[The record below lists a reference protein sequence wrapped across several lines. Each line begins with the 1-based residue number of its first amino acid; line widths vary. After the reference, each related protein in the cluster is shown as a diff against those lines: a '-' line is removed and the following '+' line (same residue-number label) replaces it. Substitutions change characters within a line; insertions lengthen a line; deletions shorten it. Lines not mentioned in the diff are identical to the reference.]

1 MGKELK
7 MKKVVFILGLCLVL
21 LGTVIGCGDDD
32 AATPEGSQPG
42 ELKCGLEVVVAE
54 TEEQVGGMVR
64 AMDLI
69 TMTDEVRSGEWE
81 RMVGLLTEL
90 KENYLSAAIWYVL
103 PDGSYWTV
111 EQGQVEANLSDRD
124 YFPGLMGGETQL
136 GDVVVSKSTGKK
148 SLIAAVPV
156 KVGDDVVGGL
166 GASIFL
172 EELAE
177 VVLEEL
183 PARLPAGV
191 VFYAL
196 NDQGSLVLHS
206 DASMIMAEGAKP
218 GGEVLDSQESPLL
231 GWTFYLAEAE

>member
-1 MGKELK
+1 
-7 MKKVVFILGLCLVL
+7 MKKVIFMLGLCLVL

-32 AATPEGSQPG
+32 TTTSDEGQLG

-54 TEEQVGGMVR
+54 TEEQVGGMVK
-64 AMDLI
+64 AMDLL
-69 TMTDEVRSGEWE
+69 TMTEEVRSGDWE
-81 RMVGLLTEL
+81 RMVGLLTKL
-90 KENYLSAAIWYVL
+90 KEDNLTAAIWYVL

-111 EQGQVEANLSDRD
+111 EKGAVEANLSDRD

-136 GDVVVSKSTGKK
+136 GDVVVSKSTGKT

-156 KVGDDVVGGL
+156 EVDGDVVGGL

-172 EELAE
+172 EDLSAIIMN
-177 VVLEEL
+177 EL
-183 PARLPAGV
+183 PARLSPDM

-196 NDQGSLVLHS
+196 NDRGEVVLHS
-206 DASMIMAEGAKP
+206 DAVMIMTDGAEP
-218 GGEVLDSQESPLL
+218 GGKVLESQGSELL